1 MKALGRATDSTRTPD
16 QTAAAEYWGTTN
28 ATATMASIIRSV
40 ASGQGGTLDDHARLL
55 ARAYTN
61 AADALIVT
69 WRDKALY
76 SFWRPFHAI
85 REAAS
90 DGNDA
95 TEADPDWT
103 ALIASPP
110 YPEHPSGLS
119 TFGSAVA
126 GTMHHFYGRNRA
138 TFSGTTPGG
147 VTRQFTSF
155 SQMRDDIVEARI
167 WSGIHFRFADTEGA
181 KIGRKVARWGN
192 RHAFR

>member
-1 MKALGRATDSTRTPD
+1 VTR
-16 QTAAAEYWGTTN
+16 
-28 ATATMASIIRSV
+28 R
-40 ASGQGGTLDDHARLL
+40 
-55 ARAYTN
+55 
-61 AADALIVT
+61 
-69 WRDKALY
+69 
-76 SFWRPFHAI
+76 I

-90 DGNDA
+90 DGNRA

-110 YPEHPSGLS
+110 YPEHPGGLS

-126 GTMHHFYGRNRA
+126 HTMQDFYRRDRA

-147 VTRQFTSF
+147 VARQFTSF

-167 WSGIHFRFADTEGA
+167 WSGVHFRFADTEGA
-181 KIGRKVARWGN
+181 KIGRKVAHWGN